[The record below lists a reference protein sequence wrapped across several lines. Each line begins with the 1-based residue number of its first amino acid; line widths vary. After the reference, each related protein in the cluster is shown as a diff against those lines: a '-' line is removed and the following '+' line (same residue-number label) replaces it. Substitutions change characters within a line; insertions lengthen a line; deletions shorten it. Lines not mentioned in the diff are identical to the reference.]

1 VTKYAELR
9 FYAELRDFLSADRRS
24 GLVTRT
30 FDVAGSVKDMIEACG
45 VPHTE
50 VALILAN
57 GRAAGFTYRVQDGD
71 RIAVYP
77 PFRTLE
83 IEPAWVVSP
92 APLREPGF
100 VLDGHL
106 GKLARYLRL
115 LGFDS
120 TYDVEWTDAQLVELS
135 TREGRALLTRDVGL
149 LMHARLTHGYF
160 VRATQPRR
168 QLIEVVRHFDL
179 APSVN
184 AFTRCLA
191 CNSGLREVAKEEVAD
206 RLLPQTREH
215 FDQFRECPHCDRV
228 YWQGSHYAQLREIV
242 EDATRTSMAGSPG
255 SVSSRRTV

>member
-57 GRAAGFTYRVQDGD
+57 GRTAGFTYRVQDED

-77 PFRTLE
+77 PFRSLD
-83 IEPAWVVSP
+83 IESERLVSP
-92 APLREPGF
+92 ASLPQLQF

-120 TYDVEWTDAQLVELS
+120 TCDVAWADPELVEAS
-135 TREGRALLTRDVGL
+135 TKEGRVLLTRDVGL
-149 LMHARLTHGYF
+149 LMHGVLTHGYF
-160 VRATQPRR
+160 VRATDPRK
-168 QLIEVVRHFDL
+168 QVIEVARRFEL
-179 APSVN
+179 APAIE

-191 CNSGLREVAKEEVAD
+191 CNGGLREVAKHEVMD

-215 FDQFRECPHCDRV
+215 FEQFRECPHCDRV
-228 YWQGSHYAQLREIV
+228 YWKGAHYAKLREIV
-242 EDATRTSMAGSPG
+242 EDATRTSMAGSPD
-255 SVSSRRTV
+255 R